1 MTDRTSDVEL
11 KPSGTSSRVRLLMVE
26 DSEDDAFL
34 IRRELAK
41 AGYELDWKRVD
52 REQDFVDALGSDWDL
67 IISDFHMPEF
77 DGLRAF
83 AVYRELGVDI
93 PFIFV
98 SGALGEDRA
107 VEAMRAGARDYL
119 LKGNLARLNV
129 AVKREL
135 AASRNRAAKR
145 EAEDAARREQ
155 WRLAMAVE
163 ASGAGVFEHSVPP
176 GPDTYHS
183 PRWAEI
189 LGYTAADLPSFED
202 FDAWFVAQLE
212 PDDAAVVLP
221 AYEDFIDGRAKSFDM
236 EMRLRHRD
244 GRWIDVRIDARAVE
258 RTSTGSASHVVGVM
272 LDLSERRS
280 LEAQLRQAQKMEAIG
295 RLAGGI
301 AHDFNNLL
309 TVIYTSGEFV
319 LQTLE
324 PETPAREDMVEV
336 LNAAKKAGAL
346 TGQLLAFSR
355 NKPISPRVMNL
366 NSVMADMGRML
377 QRVVGTDI
385 EISTTLAPDLWNV
398 RADPGSIEQ
407 VITNLAVNARD
418 AMPDGG
424 ELTIETENTE
434 LDDVYGT
441 VHGAHIPA
449 GEYVV
454 IAVSDEGIGMDQ
466 ETQRRIF
473 EPFFTT
479 KGVGKGTGLGLS
491 TCYGIVKQAG
501 GHIWVYSEVGRG
513 TTFKVY
519 LPRAAEAA
527 TDTPRESRER
537 EDLTGTET
545 ILLAEDDDRVRQ
557 VVVRVLTGLGY
568 RVIATPNGAA
578 ALAECRETDIEF
590 DLLLADIVMPEIGGI
605 QLARE
610 AVVLRPG
617 LKVLYMSGYTPNA
630 MVRRGELEPGANML
644 QKPFT
649 AELLGRTVREVLDD

>member
-1 MTDRTSDVEL
+1 
-11 KPSGTSSRVRLLMVE
+11 VRLLMVE

-34 IRRELAK
+34 IRRELTK
-41 AGYELDWKRVD
+41 AGFELDWRRVD
-52 REQDFVDALGSDWDL
+52 REEDFVAALTDEWDL

-83 AVYRELGVDI
+83 AVYRELGLDI

-129 AVKREL
+129 AVRREL
-135 AASRNRAAKR
+135 AAARNRRAKQEAEAAAK
-145 EAEDAARREQ
+145 REQ

-163 ASGAGVFEHSVPP
+163 ASGAGIFEHNIPH
-176 GPDTYHS
+176 GHNTYHS
-183 PRWAEI
+183 ARWAEI
-189 LGYTAADLPSFED
+189 LGYTPAELPSFER
-202 FDAWFVAQLE
+202 FDEWFFAQVE
-212 PDDAAVVLP
+212 PEDAAVILP
-221 AYEDFIDGRAKSFDM
+221 AYEDFIAGRAKSFDM
-236 EMRLRHRD
+236 EVRIRHAK
-244 GRWIDVRIDARAVE
+244 GHWVDVRVDARAVE
-258 RTSTGSASHVVGVM
+258 RDADGRARQIVGVM

-319 LQTLE
+319 MQSLDDG
-324 PETPAREDMVEV
+324 TPAREDMVEV

-355 NKPISPRVMNL
+355 NKPISPRVINL
-366 NSVMADMGRML
+366 NSIMADMHRML
-377 QRVVGTDI
+377 DRVVGEDV
-385 EISTTLAPDLWNV
+385 EISTTLTQDLWNV
-398 RADPGSIEQ
+398 RVDPGSIEQ

-418 AMPDGG
+418 AMPEGG
-424 ELTIETENTE
+424 RLTIETDNAE
-434 LDDVYGT
+434 LDSEYGAI
-441 VHGAHIPA
+441 HGANIPA

-454 IAVSDEGIGMDQ
+454 IAVSDQGMGMDQ

-501 GHIWVYSEVGRG
+501 GHIWVYSELGRG
-513 TTFKVY
+513 TTFKIY
-519 LPRAAEAA
+519 LPRVVEAA
-527 TDTPRESRER
+527 TDARPESRPAR
-537 EDLTGTET
+537 GLGGTEA
-545 ILLAEDDDRVRQ
+545 ILVAEDDDGVRQ
-557 VVVRVLTGLGY
+557 LVTRVLAGLGY
-568 RVIATPNGAA
+568 SVVAVSNGAE
-578 ALAECRETDIEF
+578 ALVECRRPDRAF
-590 DLLLADIVMPEIGGI
+590 DLLIADVIMPEIGGI
-605 QLARE
+605 QLARD
-610 AVVLRPG
+610 ATALRPD

-630 MVRRGELEPGANML
+630 MIHRGELQRGAHML

-649 AELLGRTVREVLDD
+649 SELLGRKVRDVLDG